1 VPTVLIASPE
11 HLNALKGRDDL
22 GEVQAFADTEALR
35 ALEVISRERPSLIAL
50 ERLFAATSRG
60 TALINRIK
68 ADPGLTACEIRIV
81 THDGP
86 PKVTAPAAAPSI
98 HIPELAAFEA
108 PAAPPLDYR
117 GTRRMPRTRISA
129 SVEVLV
135 DGNPAT
141 LVDVSAIGAQVL
153 SPTILKPNQRLRFAL
168 PDPVQPVRVSA
179 GVVWAFFEMPKGT
192 TRYRAGIE
200 FFDPD
205 MDAVA
210 DWLAKLGG

>member
-11 HLNALKGRDDL
+11 HLNAFKDRDDL

-35 ALEVISRERPSLIAL
+35 ALEVISRQRPSVIAL

-60 TALINRIK
+60 TALINRIR

-86 PKVTAPAAAPSI
+86 AKAT
-98 HIPELAAFEA
+98 A
-108 PAAPPLDYR
+108 PAAPPLIQIPELMAFEEPAAALDYR

-129 SVEVLV
+129 SVEVLI

-168 PDPVQPVRVSA
+168 PDQTQPIRVSA

-200 FFDPD
+200 FYHPD
-205 MDAVA
+205 TDALTEWV
-210 DWLAKLGG
+210 AKLGE